1 VVWTACEVYSQELV
15 KEALFAHKAQS
26 AEPSKIKKKF
36 YLMKKRLFLHIGLG
50 KTATTSPAA
59 FF

>member
-1 VVWTACEVYSQELV
+1 V